1 MSTEHHDPLTEL
13 ESSLAGLAPAAPR
26 LDRDSLLYA
35 AGRAAGAQ
43 RWKRAT
49 LGLAVV
55 VLTLGSF
62 VSLRPVRERE
72 RIVTQIVPAAIEP
85 QAIVE
90 SSPSSASPV
99 SEPIAH
105 AEEFE
110 GPKSSPQL
118 EMRWRMLRWGP
129 DAVPIAV
136 GGSEVSSR
144 PLEQDLDLSPGSLKG
159 ADLRRN
165 IATSPW

>member
-13 ESSLAGLAPAAPR
+13 ESSLVGLAPAAPR
-26 LDRDSLLYA
+26 LDRDGLLYA

-49 LGLAVV
+49 LGLAVA
-55 VLTLGSF
+55 VLALGSF
-62 VSLRPVRERE
+62 VSLRPARERE
-72 RIVTQIVPAAIEP
+72 RIVPVMVRSAAEP
-85 QAIVE
+85 QTAVE
-90 SSPSSASPV
+90 PPPSSAPSAN
-99 SEPIAH
+99 EPIAR

-110 GPKSSPQL
+110 GPKGSPQL

-129 DAVPIAV
+129 DSVPIAV
-136 GGSEVSSR
+136 GGSGVSFR
-144 PLEQDLDLSPGSLKG
+144 PLEQDLDLPPGSLKG

-165 IATSPW
+165 TASSPW